1 VTSFGL
7 ALQIFIPELSFQF
20 NQLLGVGGFATVVQ
34 VTSATKIVMACKWLR
49 HADVS
54 VLQHERH
61 VLDELAK
68 IYVPFV
74 PRVCSSEGENGIIKN
89 VDGSLHGLLM
99 MPVGKPCNEALIA
112 CSNRIFFSVQV
123 LEHVWK
129 TLQAAHSAQ
138 YTHSDVRPSNIIQT
152 DSEKSPVFILIDWGL
167 SQRLDKSYRKQDI
180 HGVPAFMSNRRL
192 DLLFSNTTRDWKPEA
207 NDDLEAAVLTF
218 FALAVSLD
226 GRAPW
231 QDSALS
237 VRDLA
242 TTRTKWIADNEQNL
256 RLAASQIND
265 PSAKSSVTT
274 FINSAVE
281 T

>member
-1 VTSFGL
+1 MNWPKYL
-7 ALQIFIPELSFQF
+7 CP
-20 NQLLGVGGFATVVQ
+20 LL
-34 VTSATKIVMACKWLR
+34 
-49 HADVS
+49 
-54 VLQHERH
+54 
-61 VLDELAK
+61 
-68 IYVPFV
+68 
-74 PRVCSSEGENGIIKN
+74 PRVCSSEGDNGIIKN
-89 VDGSLHGLLM
+89 VDGSRHGLLM

-152 DSEKSPVFILIDWGL
+152 ESEKSPVIILIDWGL
-167 SQRLDKSYRKQDI
+167 SQRLDTSYRKQDI

-207 NDDLEAAVLTF
+207 NDDLESAVLTF

-226 GRAPW
+226 GQAPW
-231 QDSALS
+231 QELAFS

-242 TTRTKWIADNEQNL
+242 TTRTKWIADNAKNL
-256 RLAASQIND
+256 REAASQIND
-265 PSAKSSVTT
+265 HSIKSAVTT
-274 FINSAVE
+274 FIDSAVVSVPGDSS
-281 T
+281 